1 MKCMMEK
8 RHIHNAAIPFGTPHK
23 NTYTREI
30 LSYIH
35 AHIADSIEAYVWKQQ
50 QHATHTHAQFMR
62 LIYSVF
68 RSMPYNIEP
77 CAFFFF
83 FDLRYMYIYLYRCTR
98 ERYIYIHIFFRLVC
112 ARYFLIVVAAS
123 IDTIVFVIG

>member
-8 RHIHNAAIPFGTPHK
+8 RHIHNAAIQFGTPHK

-30 LSYIH
+30 LLYIH
-35 AHIADSIEAYVWKQQ
+35 AHIANSIETYVWKQQ

-77 CAFFFF
+77 CTFFFF
-83 FDLRYMYIYLYRCTR
+83 FYLRCMYIYTYIDVL
-98 ERYIYIHIFFRLVC
+98 EKDIYIHIFQTCLC
-112 ARYFLIVVAAS
+112 ALLFDRCCCVH
-123 IDTIVFVIG
+123 